1 MGYVFVTLDFP
12 GCCDNVTVDPKR
24 RKVTEIARRWSGLL
38 ASTGMDAAAQVWKD
52 NQLAFETKHE
62 NHVKEIT
69 DYCMMQPET
78 AMVRWNMENTY
89 GPAATPEWIAAYE
102 KSVADREAAKAEK
115 IRKNKAEAARKKK
128 KEEAKQAKAERK
140 RKKNEAKAEAD
151 GDKEVK
157 DEV

>member
-12 GCCDNVTVDPKR
+12 GCCDNVTVDPNR

-78 AMVRWNMENTY
+78 AMVRWNMEA
-89 GPAATPEWIAAYE
+89 G
-102 KSVADREAAKAEK
+102 REHLDV
-115 IRKNKAEAARKKK
+115 IVPLTSPSHRPLPLPC
-128 KEEAKQAKAERK
+128 
-140 RKKNEAKAEAD
+140 
-151 GDKEVK
+151 
-157 DEV
+157 